1 MQPSKPRFFS
11 RGMPRE
17 ACEAVL
23 APELAQ
29 GQSLAVGWGRKKSG
43 ARAGAWAARHGA
55 RFLAI
60 EDGFYRSLDLGV
72 KGAPPLSLCVD
83 DEGVY
88 YDASSP
94 SALERL
100 LEQGGWETE
109 ALLAEA
115 DACMAEIACRDLSKY
130 QSQPPLEGDPWE
142 GAAGPRVLVAD
153 QTAGDRSVAC
163 GMADAASFRL
173 MLEEACARYPRANVR
188 VKVHPD
194 VLCGKKQGYLAEA
207 ARELGVGVIA
217 SACSPVS
224 LLRRCDVVYAVTSQL
239 GFEALVLGKKVV
251 CFGMPFYAGWGA
263 TDDRLTCPRRTRRR
277 TVREIFAAACLV
289 YARYWDPVR
298 RQACTARETLR
309 LLAAQRRQNE
319 RNRGVHC
326 CAGFKFWK
334 RPHAKAYL
342 QCTEGRKL
350 KFFLTVGGAA
360 RAAAK
365 LGGDVVVWSSKVTP
379 DVQRICAEAGVP
391 LTRMEDGFLRSVGL
405 GSDFRYPYSLVLDR
419 KGIYYD
425 PSRPSD
431 LEDILNGMPAR
442 PDRGELRARAA
453 RLVEDIVSRGITKY
467 DTGLGQGIADLP
479 RDRKIILVPGQVE
492 NDASVRTGGGGIRS
506 NRELLEAVRR
516 AEPDAYLVYKP
527 HPDVDQNERKGHLAD
542 SEALA
547 LCDRVVRRVSMA
559 ALLRQVD
566 GVHTLTSLTGFE
578 ALLRGIPVACWGQP
592 FYAGWGL
599 TEDHAPHPRRTAKL
613 TVEDL
618 AAGTLILYP
627 AYYDWDTRNFV
638 TPEHACFRL
647 AEQSALARQGR
658 RLQNVGLGM
667 RCYAGLRDLGR
678 ALLRRL
684 LPRR

>member
-1 MQPSKPRFFS
+1 MQPPKLAFFS
-11 RGMPRE
+11 RKMPRE

-29 GQSLAVGWGRKKSG
+29 GKPLAVGWGRKKSG
-43 ARAGAWAARHGA
+43 ERARRWSRHFGS

-83 DEGVY
+83 GEGIY
-88 YDASSP
+88 YDASAP
-94 SALERL
+94 SDLERL
-100 LEQGGWETE
+100 LEGTGWETE
-109 ALLAEA
+109 ELLAEA
-115 DACMAEIACRDLSKY
+115 DACMAAIASQDLSKY
-130 QSQPPLEGDPWE
+130 NAQPPLEADPWE
-142 GAAGPRVLVAD
+142 GCEGPRVLVAD
-153 QTAGDRSVAC
+153 QTAGDRSVSC

-350 KFFLTVGGAA
+350 KFFWTVGGAA

-431 LEDILNGMPAR
+431 LEDILNGMPGR
-442 PDRGELRARAA
+442 PDREELRCRA
-453 RLVEDIVSRGITKY
+453 RLLVKDIVSRGITKY
-467 DTGLGQGIADLP
+467 DAGLSGGIEDLP

-506 NRELLEAVRR
+506 NRDLLEAVRR
-516 AEPDAYLVYKP
+516 AEPDAYLIYKP
-527 HPDVDQNERKGHLAD
+527 HPDVDQNARKGRLRD
-542 SEALA
+542 KDALS
-547 LCDRVVRRVSMA
+547 LCDRVVRRVPMA
-559 ALLRQVD
+559 ALLKQVD

-599 TEDHAPHPRRTAKL
+599 TEDHAEHPRRKARL
-613 TVEDL
+613 TVDDL

-627 AYYDWDTRNFV
+627 SYYDWELRQFT
-638 TPEHACFRL
+638 TPEHVCFRL
-647 AEQSALARQGR
+647 AEQSSLRERKAPLRNAGFFLRNYARLR
-658 RLQNVGLGM
+658 ACVLG
-667 RCYAGLRDLGR
+667 CLRKLSS
-678 ALLRRL
+678 
-684 LPRR
+684 